1 MCWWVLSGPVTLHL
15 WVIVWKSTASLRLS
29 CFSLLK
35 KVQLQP
41 WHSLAMEW
49 LTAIINVILIQVGFL
64 MTMLYVKTS
73 CNLLTTFES
82 MLDSFSTRPEGKIP
96 TSRQV
101 FKALFTLYYHTLLFE
116 WLWWFYGYLIWTK
129 RENLILSKR
138 VHVRERGKDKE
149 YFFWNWSLKWL
160 CFKHSYLQW
169 KSFPHSQSK
178 AYSSQWLLDLC
189 HLQLWQTNKTNCY
202 QL

>member
-29 CFSLLK
+29 CFSLAK
-35 KVQLQP
+35 KVQHQP
-41 WHSLAMEW
+41 WHTVAMEY
-49 LTAIINVILIQVGFL
+49 LTAIINMILIQVVFL
-64 MTMLYVKTS
+64 MTILYVKTS
-73 CNLLTTFES
+73 SNLLT
-82 MLDSFSTRPEGKIP
+82 SFSTRPEGKIP

-101 FKALFTLYYHTLLFE
+101 FKALFTLYYTLLFQ
-116 WLWWFYGYLIWTK
+116 WLWWFYGYLTWTK
-129 RENLILSKR
+129 EYLILSKC
-138 VHVRERGKDKE
+138 VHMQEWGKDKSWNI
-149 YFFWNWSLKWL
+149 FFWNWSLKWS